1 MRAREMTEK
10 REKVRKDRSR
20 DREREREGVR
30 KSVNIVWMR
39 IMNIISLG
47 GKIFNIYG
55 YNKMFKHL
63 LGLREI
69 DKTDLT
75 NENDVFK

>member
-1 MRAREMTEK
+1 MT
-10 REKVRKDRSR
+10 
-20 DREREREGVR
+20 
-30 KSVNIVWMR
+30 WMGT
-39 IMNIISLG
+39 MNIISLG